1 MSRVPLRTR
10 VFLALGTVAL
20 LPVLVFGLVAV
31 IQATATSH
39 QQQESATLALARLAS
54 ADLPRQQF
62 PDAGDA
68 ARIAALTGGSVTV
81 FGIDGSV
88 RAQAGPD
95 SITTLPVGAGSQPDG
110 MATTVSG
117 VVAALVPLQG
127 PAGQPVGYLAL
138 TQPVNDTLDIGV
150 VLAIAL
156 TITVLWAVF
165 LSFVLAR
172 GLIHPMRELTVT
184 LDRLQAGDLS
194 ARIEAPADDELG
206 RLAESH
212 NRLAAALAARNESL
226 HQVLEAL
233 AALSPREGI
242 GPLVAAAEQSAT
254 TAFGFRSVEVLLA
267 GGADGP
273 GGAAGAGGTGGA
285 GVGNADGAGD
295 GRGATGAQGAPQSDE
310 RVPGEAWTVVAPLR
324 LGDDQV
330 GWLRAVVPPMRDW
343 GPADADLLALF
354 GSQLAAAVRNAELY
368 TAVSSLS
375 ELKSEFLRGVS
386 HNLQTP
392 LTSIRAFAERLE
404 ARDHDPAL
412 RIIVEQTDRLT
423 RLVAQ
428 LLTVSRLE
436 AGILHP
442 REEVVALAPMIRRA
456 WESLGHDE
464 VRFSLQDES
473 AGWLAVADRDWVD
486 QVVWALLDNAVKHG
500 GGEPIEV
507 AIRVEHAGDGAAE
520 PAGAN
525 SVDGPG
531 DRPPGR
537 PSTVDRL
544 VVAVRDH
551 GPGVSDVARERL
563 FDRFATGAANGGTGL
578 GLNVARGLLQAMGG
592 SIAVEHPGEGA
603 AFVFTIPAERPEE
616 A

>member
-1 MSRVPLRTR
+1 MAGPMSRLSLRSR
-10 VFLALGTVAL
+10 LFLALATVAL
-20 LPVLVFGLVAV
+20 LPVLVFGVVAV
-31 IQATATSH
+31 VRAGSAATE
-39 QQQESATLALARLAS
+39 QQQAATLNLARLAA
-54 ADLPRQQF
+54 ADLPRLQL
-62 PDAGDA
+62 PDAPAA
-68 ARIAALTGGSVTV
+68 ARLAALTGGSVTV

-95 SITTLPVGAGSQPDG
+95 AIDALPAAPGSAASTSASDGFATGVG
-110 MATTVSG
+110 G
-117 VVAALVPLQG
+117 VVAAVVPLLG
-127 PAGQPVGYLAL
+127 SSGQPIGYLAL
-138 TQPVNDTLDIGV
+138 AQPIGGPLDVGV
-150 VLAIAL
+150 VLAVAL
-156 TITVLWAVF
+156 AVTVLWAVF
-165 LSFVLAR
+165 LSFILAR

-194 ARIEAPADDELG
+194 TRIVAPADDEFG

-233 AALSPREGI
+233 ASLSPREGI
-242 GPLVAAAEQSAT
+242 GPLVAAAQQSAA

-267 GGADGP
+267 
-273 GGAAGAGGTGGA
+273 
-285 GVGNADGAGD
+285 DGAND
-295 GRGATGAQGAPQSDE
+295 ANSANDAPQADE

-330 GWLRAVVPPMRDW
+330 GWLRAVVPPQRDW

-368 TAVSSLS
+368 AATSSLS

-436 AGILHP
+436 AGILRP
-442 REEVVALAPMIRRA
+442 REEVVALAPMVRRA

-464 VRFSLQDES
+464 VPFSLRDDS
-473 AGWLAVADRDWVD
+473 AGWLAVADRDWID

-507 AIRVEHAGDGAAE
+507 AIRVEHAGGQPPHGPAA
-520 PAGAN
+520 
-525 SVDGPG
+525 
-531 DRPPGR
+531 
-537 PSTVDRL
+537 VDRL
-544 VVAVRDH
+544 VVVVRDH
-551 GPGVSDVARERL
+551 GPGVSDLVRERM
-563 FDRFATGAANGGTGL
+563 FDRFATGAASGGTGL
-578 GLNVARGLLQAMGG
+578 GLNVARGLLEAMGG
-592 SIAVEHPGEGA
+592 TIQVEHPGEGA
-603 AFVFTIPAERPEE
+603 AFVFTVPAEPAEE

>member
-1 MSRVPLRTR
+1 MSRVSLRTR
-10 VFLALGTVAL
+10 VFLALATVAL
-20 LPVLVFGLVAV
+20 LPVLVFGVVAV
-31 IQATATSH
+31 WRSSTSATE
-39 QQQESATLALARLAS
+39 QQQAATLNLVRLAA
-54 ADLPRQQF
+54 ADLPRLQA
-62 PDAGDA
+62 PDPLTA
-68 ARIAALTGGSVTV
+68 ARLAALTGGSVTV
-81 FGIDGSV
+81 FGLDGAV

-95 SITTLPVGAGSQPDG
+95 AIDALPAAPGAAASASDG
-110 MATTVSG
+110 FATSVAGT
-117 VVAALVPLQG
+117 VAAVVPLLG
-127 PAGQPVGYLAL
+127 SSGQPIGYLAL
-138 TQPVNDTLDIGV
+138 AQPLGGTPDVGV
-150 VLAIAL
+150 VLAAAL
-156 TITVLWAVF
+156 AITILWAVF

-172 GLIHPMRELTVT
+172 GLIHQMRELTIT

-194 ARIEAPADDELG
+194 ARIVAPADDELG

-233 AALSPREGI
+233 AALPPREGI

-254 TAFGFRSVEVLLA
+254 SAFGFRAVKVVLA
-267 GGADGP
+267 GDSDGASRAAGVS
-273 GGAAGAGGTGGA
+273 GAAGA
-285 GVGNADGAGD
+285 NDAD
-295 GRGATGAQGAPQSDE
+295 GATGAPAVPQSDE
-310 RVPGEAWTVVAPLR
+310 RVPGEAWTIVTPLR

-330 GWLRAVVPPMRDW
+330 GWLSAVVPPMRDW

-464 VRFSLQDES
+464 VPFSLQDDS
-473 AGWLAVADRDWVD
+473 AGWLALADRDWVD

-500 GGEPIEV
+500 GGQPIEV
-507 AIRVEHAGDGAAE
+507 GIRVEHAGDGAAAR
-520 PAGAN
+520 AGDHAGEGTGGQSPSGP
-525 SVDGPG
+525 SV
-531 DRPPGR
+531 
-537 PSTVDRL
+537 VDRL

-551 GPGVSDVARERL
+551 GPGVSEIARERL

-592 SIAVEHPGEGA
+592 SIVVEHPGDGA
-603 AFVFTIPAERPEE
+603 AFVFTIPAEPAEE

>member
-1 MSRVPLRTR
+1 MSRVSLRTR

-20 LPVLVFGLVAV
+20 LPVLVFGLVAYV
-31 IQATATSH
+31 QATATSH
-39 QQQESATLALARLAS
+39 QQQETATLALARLAS

-68 ARIAALTGGSVTV
+68 ARIVALTGGSVTV
-81 FGIDGSV
+81 FGVDGSV

-95 SITTLPVGAGSQPDG
+95 AIGTLPASADSQPDG
-110 MATTVSG
+110 IATTVAG
-117 VVAALVPLQG
+117 VVAAVVPLQG
-127 PAGQPVGYLAL
+127 PTGQTTGYLAV
-138 TQPVNDTLDIGV
+138 TQPVNGALDIGV

-156 TITVLWAVF
+156 TVTILWAVF
-165 LSFVLAR
+165 LSYMLAR

-233 AALSPREGI
+233 ASLSPREGVDR
-242 GPLVAAAEQSAT
+242 LVKTAEQAAT
-254 TAFGFRSVEVLLA
+254 TAFGFRSAQIVLA
-267 GGADGP
+267 GP
-273 GGAAGAGGTGGA
+273 GT
-285 GVGNADGAGD
+285 D
-295 GRGATGAQGAPQSDE
+295 AP
-310 RVPGEAWTVVAPLR
+310 VPGERIPGEARDVVASLR

-330 GWLRAVVPPMRDW
+330 GWLRGVVPPMRDW
-343 GPADADLLALF
+343 GPADEDLLALF
-354 GSQLAAAVRNAELY
+354 GGQLAAAIRNAELY
-368 TAVSSLS
+368 AATSSLS

-392 LTSIRAFAERLE
+392 LTSIRAFAERLA

-412 RIIVEQTDRLT
+412 RIIVEQADRLS

-442 REEVVALAPMIRRA
+442 REEVVALASMIRRD
-456 WESLGHDE
+456 WESLGHDS
-464 VRFSLQDES
+464 VPFSLRDDS
-473 AGWLAVADRDWVD
+473 AGWLALADRDWVD

-500 GGEPIEV
+500 GESPIEV
-507 AIRVEHAGDGAAE
+507 SIELERGTHAEAAVTPNADAADAADADAEVTAHNDGEATARGGGEAA
-520 PAGAN
+520 
-525 SVDGPG
+525 
-531 DRPPGR
+531 
-537 PSTVDRL
+537 DRL
-544 VVAVRDH
+544 LVTIRDH
-551 GPGVSDVARERL
+551 GPGISDSVRGRM
-563 FDRFATGAANGGTGL
+563 FDRFATSGASGGTGL
-578 GLNVARGLLQAMGG
+578 GLNVARGLLEAMGG
-592 SIAVEHPGEGA
+592 TIRVEQPAEGA
-603 AFVFTIPAERPEE
+603 AFVFTLPAERPEE